1 MLRFFFCEPFFG
13 TLGPLVDFRRFAAE
27 LMMSAAVASG
37 TLEGFLFLEVP
48 FGLFRLSVVLEPLSV
63 SATSATVLDGSGLA
77 TERVHVKSS

>member
-1 MLRFFFCEPFFG
+1 MLRFFFCEPFLG
-13 TLGPLVDFRRFAAE
+13 TLGPLVDSRRFATE
-27 LMMSAAVASG
+27 LMSAAVASG
-37 TLEGFLFLEVP
+37 ALVGFLFLEFL